1 MKIKKIFMVMLA
13 VMVCEVSF
21 INSPISVLA
30 DIVNQ
35 KRQDEEFKEN
45 STLEYYLNEEIKN
58 NTGILG
64 EEVEKEL
71 NRQGIFDS
79 ELELFSD
86 KEINEIEQAEDIQVI
101 SEYLEVV
108 ENNDETEEREM
119 NDEEIDE
126 LIMDTFYSEEK
137 SSVIEYI
144 GKKVGLIP
152 QDVYGV
158 SIDAKSTSYVKRSF
172 VIFQYKGIISVTG
185 INYWLKMPENRY
197 TDIVKYSW
205 SGAQQYINKSYKCVS
220 KTQYTFDE
228 HYEYDGNVTFDG
240 TTYHEEDFSDL
251 IKQNLNYGPDYIE
264 APFDLPDYDYNY
276 SCRGAYG
283 KRILDSFVY
292 KITFYLE
299 ALPNSKKLSLFYD
312 YQHQKKKL
320 NKWNAFKFTNEL
332 VNAGTSLFAAANAVK
347 AFASIAN
354 IVSAGAGAS
363 DLFTTYYKT
372 IGTDGSFEYVF
383 K

>member
-35 KRQDEEFKEN
+35 ERQDEEFKEN

-137 SSVIEYI
+137 SSVIEDI

-158 SIDAKSTSYVKRSF
+158 SIDANSTSYVKRSF

-283 KRILDSFVY
+283 ERILDSFVY

-332 VNAGTSLFAAANAVK
+332 VNAGTSLFAAVNAVK

>member
-1 MKIKKIFMVMLA
+1 MKIKKMFMVMLS

-35 KRQDEEFKEN
+35 ERQDEEFKEN

-119 NDEEIDE
+119 NNEEIDE

-137 SSVIEYI
+137 SSVIEDI

-158 SIDAKSTSYVKRSF
+158 SIDANSTSYVKRSF

-220 KTQYTFDE
+220 KTQYTVDE

-283 KRILDSFVY
+283 ERILDSFVY

>member
-35 KRQDEEFKEN
+35 ERQDEEFKEN

-79 ELELFSD
+79 ELELFSG

>member
-1 MKIKKIFMVMLA
+1 MKIKKMFMVMLS

-35 KRQDEEFKEN
+35 ERQDEEFKEN

-119 NDEEIDE
+119 NNEEIDE

-137 SSVIEYI
+137 SSVIEDI

-152 QDVYGV
+152 QNVYGV
-158 SIDAKSTSYVKRSF
+158 SIDANSTSYVKRSF

-283 KRILDSFVY
+283 ERILDSFVY

>member
-35 KRQDEEFKEN
+35 ERQDEEFKEN

-158 SIDAKSTSYVKRSF
+158 SVDAKSTSYVKRSF

>member
-35 KRQDEEFKEN
+35 ERQDEEFKEN

>member
-1 MKIKKIFMVMLA
+1 MKIKKMFMVMLS

-35 KRQDEEFKEN
+35 ERQDEEFKEN

-119 NDEEIDE
+119 NNEEIDE

-137 SSVIEYI
+137 SSVIEDI

-158 SIDAKSTSYVKRSF
+158 SIDANSTSYVKRSF

-283 KRILDSFVY
+283 ERILDSFVY

-347 AFASIAN
+347 AFASIVN

>member
-1 MKIKKIFMVMLA
+1 MKIKKMFMVMLS

-35 KRQDEEFKEN
+35 ERQDEEFKEN

-58 NTGILG
+58 KTGILG

-119 NDEEIDE
+119 NNEEIDK

-137 SSVIEYI
+137 SSVIEDI

-158 SIDAKSTSYVKRSF
+158 SIDANSTSYVKRSF

-283 KRILDSFVY
+283 ERILDSFVY

>member
-1 MKIKKIFMVMLA
+1 MKIKKMFMVMLS

-35 KRQDEEFKEN
+35 ERQDEEFKEN

-119 NDEEIDE
+119 NNEEIDE

-137 SSVIEYI
+137 SSVIEDI

-158 SIDAKSTSYVKRSF
+158 SIDANSTSYVKRSF

-283 KRILDSFVY
+283 ERIMDSFVY

-312 YQHQKKKL
+312 YQHQKKEL

>member
-1 MKIKKIFMVMLA
+1 MKIKKMFMVMLS

-35 KRQDEEFKEN
+35 EIQDEEFKEN

-119 NDEEIDE
+119 NNEEIDE

-137 SSVIEYI
+137 SSVIEDI

-158 SIDAKSTSYVKRSF
+158 SIDANSTSYVKRSF

-283 KRILDSFVY
+283 ERILDSFVY

>member
-35 KRQDEEFKEN
+35 ERQDEEFKEN

-137 SSVIEYI
+137 SSVIEDI

-158 SIDAKSTSYVKRSF
+158 SIDANSTSYVKRSF

-283 KRILDSFVY
+283 ERILDSFVY

>member
-1 MKIKKIFMVMLA
+1 M
-13 VMVCEVSF
+13 
-21 INSPISVLA
+21 
-30 DIVNQ
+30 
-35 KRQDEEFKEN
+35 
-45 STLEYYLNEEIKN
+45 
-58 NTGILG
+58 
-64 EEVEKEL
+64 
-71 NRQGIFDS
+71 
-79 ELELFSD
+79 
-86 KEINEIEQAEDIQVI
+86 
-101 SEYLEVV
+101 
-108 ENNDETEEREM
+108 
-119 NDEEIDE
+119 
-126 LIMDTFYSEEK
+126 
-137 SSVIEYI
+137 
-144 GKKVGLIP
+144 
-152 QDVYGV
+152 
-158 SIDAKSTSYVKRSF
+158 
-172 VIFQYKGIISVTG
+172 TG

-283 KRILDSFVY
+283 ERILDSFVY

>member
-35 KRQDEEFKEN
+35 ERQDEEFKEN

-137 SSVIEYI
+137 SSVIEDI

-158 SIDAKSTSYVKRSF
+158 SIDANSTSYVKRSF
-172 VIFQYKGIISVTG
+172 VIFETKGIVSVTG
-185 INYWLKMPENRY
+185 ISYWLKMPENRY
-197 TDIVKYSW
+197 TDMVVYSW
-205 SGAQQYINKSYKCVS
+205 SGAHKYSGRKAVS
-220 KTQYTFDE
+220 KTQYIINE
-228 HYEYDGNVTFDG
+228 RSMVSGKVLYDIEE
-240 TTYHEEDFSDL
+240 YHEKDFSDL
-251 IKQNLNYGPDYIE
+251 LLKDNNYGQNNLV
-264 APFDLPDYDYNY
+264 AAFDLPENDYA
-276 SCRGAYG
+276 SYG
-283 KRILDSFVY
+283 RNATYMKTLDMFVH

-299 ALPNSKKLSLFYD
+299 KDSKKLVLSYG
-312 YQHQKKKL
+312 YQHQKKKI
-320 NKWNAFKFTNEL
+320 NAWNAVT
-332 VNAGTSLFAAANAVK
+332 FAAGMLGSGLAL
-347 AFASIAN
+347 ASAPPLGTVQ
-354 IVSAGAGAS
+354 IVTAILSGVGGSAGLK
-363 DLFTTYYKT
+363 DLSKDYYKT
-372 IGTDGSFEYVF
+372 IGNDGNLTYVF

>member
-1 MKIKKIFMVMLA
+1 MKIKKMFMVMLS

-35 KRQDEEFKEN
+35 ERQDEEFKEN

-119 NDEEIDE
+119 NNEEIDE

-137 SSVIEYI
+137 SSVIEDI

-158 SIDAKSTSYVKRSF
+158 SIDANSTSYVKRSF

-283 KRILDSFVY
+283 ERILDSFVY

>member
-1 MKIKKIFMVMLA
+1 MKIKKIFVIMLS

-35 KRQDEEFKEN
+35 ERQDEEFKEN
-45 STLEYYLNEEIKN
+45 STLEYYLNEEIKS
-58 NTGILG
+58 NTGIFD
-64 EEVEKEL
+64 EDVEKEL

-86 KEINEIEQAEDIQVI
+86 KEINELEQAEDIQVI
-101 SEYLEVV
+101 SEYIEVV
-108 ENNDETEEREM
+108 ENDDETEEREM

-126 LIMDTFYSEEK
+126 LIMDTFYSEEE
-137 SSVIEYI
+137 SSVIEDI
-144 GKKVGLIP
+144 GKKVGIIP
-152 QDVYGV
+152 QDVYGKD
-158 SIDAKSTSYVKRSF
+158 IAANSTSYVKRSF

-372 IGTDGSFEYVF
+372 IGTDDSFEYVF

>member
-1 MKIKKIFMVMLA
+1 MVMLA

-35 KRQDEEFKEN
+35 ERQDEEFKEN

>member
-35 KRQDEEFKEN
+35 ERQDEEFKEN

-137 SSVIEYI
+137 SSVIEDI

>member
-1 MKIKKIFMVMLA
+1 MVMLS

-35 KRQDEEFKEN
+35 ERQDEEFKEN

-119 NDEEIDE
+119 NNEEIDE

-137 SSVIEYI
+137 SSVIEDI

-158 SIDAKSTSYVKRSF
+158 SIDANSTSYVKRSF

-283 KRILDSFVY
+283 ERILDSFVY

>member
-1 MKIKKIFMVMLA
+1 MVMLA

-35 KRQDEEFKEN
+35 ERQDEEFKEN

-158 SIDAKSTSYVKRSF
+158 SVDAKSTSYVKRSF

>member
-1 MKIKKIFMVMLA
+1 MKIKKMFMVMLS

-35 KRQDEEFKEN
+35 ERQDEEFKEN

-71 NRQGIFDS
+71 NRLGIFDS

-119 NDEEIDE
+119 NNEEIDE

-137 SSVIEYI
+137 SSVIEDI

-158 SIDAKSTSYVKRSF
+158 SIDANSTSYVKRSF

-283 KRILDSFVY
+283 ERILDSFVY

>member
-1 MKIKKIFMVMLA
+1 MVMLS

-35 KRQDEEFKEN
+35 EIQDEEFKEN

-119 NDEEIDE
+119 NNEEIDE

-137 SSVIEYI
+137 SSVIEDI

-158 SIDAKSTSYVKRSF
+158 SIDANSTSYVKRSF

-283 KRILDSFVY
+283 ERILDSFVY

>member
-1 MKIKKIFMVMLA
+1 MKIKKMFMVMLS

-35 KRQDEEFKEN
+35 ERQDEEFKEN

-119 NDEEIDE
+119 NNEEIDE

-137 SSVIEYI
+137 SSVIEDI
-144 GKKVGLIP
+144 GKKLVLF
-152 QDVYGV
+152 
-158 SIDAKSTSYVKRSF
+158 R
-172 VIFQYKGIISVTG
+172 
-185 INYWLKMPENRY
+185 KMFM
-197 TDIVKYSW
+197 V
-205 SGAQQYINKSYKCVS
+205 
-220 KTQYTFDE
+220 
-228 HYEYDGNVTFDG
+228 
-240 TTYHEEDFSDL
+240 
-251 IKQNLNYGPDYIE
+251 
-264 APFDLPDYDYNY
+264 
-276 SCRGAYG
+276 
-283 KRILDSFVY
+283 
-292 KITFYLE
+292 
-299 ALPNSKKLSLFYD
+299 
-312 YQHQKKKL
+312 
-320 NKWNAFKFTNEL
+320 L
-332 VNAGTSLFAAANAVK
+332 V
-347 AFASIAN
+347 
-354 IVSAGAGAS
+354 
-363 DLFTTYYKT
+363 
-372 IGTDGSFEYVF
+372 
-383 K
+383 

>member
-1 MKIKKIFMVMLA
+1 M
-13 VMVCEVSF
+13 SF

-35 KRQDEEFKEN
+35 ERQDEEFKEN

-119 NDEEIDE
+119 NNEEIDE

-137 SSVIEYI
+137 SSVIEDI

-158 SIDAKSTSYVKRSF
+158 SIDANSTSYVKRSF

-283 KRILDSFVY
+283 ERILDSFVY

>member
-1 MKIKKIFMVMLA
+1 MVMLA

-35 KRQDEEFKEN
+35 ERQDEEFKEN

-251 IKQNLNYGPDYIE
+251 IKQNLNYGSDYIE